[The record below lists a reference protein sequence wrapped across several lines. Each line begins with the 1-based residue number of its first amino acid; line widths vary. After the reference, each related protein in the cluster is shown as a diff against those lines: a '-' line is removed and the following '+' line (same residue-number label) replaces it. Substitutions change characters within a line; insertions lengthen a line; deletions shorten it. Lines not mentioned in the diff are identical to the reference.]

1 MRDRRVEMKGV
12 VVGGVGWGWWR
23 RPMGVIDLNAGD
35 RKRK

>member
-12 VVGGVGWGWWR
+12 VAGGVGWWR